1 MSARGENEQ
10 QVGKG
15 RAQHVS
21 RGSRP
26 RSQAPVPPQASLRP
40 SPRSCSSSTRLFIDG
55 SSLAFSLSST
65 LALFCACFD
74 SSAHSLLTRSA
85 CLIPVARSAPASA
98 FVFPPAARTKED
110 EVAAPV
116 LARPRR
122 LLRCNRA
129 HASCDRGSVQAAAQ
143 VGTRPVR
150 VSRSHGSTRS
160 GLLSRPVTGERLAL
174 VNSSA
179 KCD

>member
-1 MSARGENEQ
+1 MRTHVARD
-10 QVGKG
+10 
-15 RAQHVS
+15 
-21 RGSRP
+21 SRP
-26 RSQAPVPPQASLRP
+26 RSQAPVPSQSRSGLLRGVVRARP
-40 SPRSCSSSTRLFIDG
+40 VWFL
-55 SSLAFSLSST
+55 LARGWLFSLSLSLLYT
-65 LALFCACFD
+65 RSFCACFD

-98 FVFPPAARTKED
+98 FFFPPAARTKED

-122 LLRCNRA
+122 LRRCDRA
-129 HASCDRGSVQAAAQ
+129 HASCDRGSVQAAAPF
-143 VGTRPVR
+143 GIRPVR
-150 VSRSHGSTRS
+150 VSRSHGSPRS